1 MNDDW
6 IVPAPPPQL
15 QDPLSQL
22 DSYLESLKSST
33 DNTMHNHHDEILNV
47 AEFLYGSNALGSSM
61 ALLDASCGITKVST
75 PTALCKRSLYL
86 VKGSKD
92 AQYYLCFSAKENAVD
107 YCSCRSFLE
116 KATKLSSSTHNTN
129 GSSPS
134 LCKHLLALKLMPY
147 LSVECPE
154 ITTSSHEEFAKLVL
168 DRTILA
174 GSLYQHHPSGNP
186 TRIS

>member
-1 MNDDW
+1 
-6 IVPAPPPQL
+6 
-15 QDPLSQL
+15 
-22 DSYLESLKSST
+22 
-33 DNTMHNHHDEILNV
+33 MHNHHDEILNV
-47 AEFLYGSNALGSSM
+47 AEFLYGSNTLGSSM

-75 PTALCKRSLYL
+75 PAALCKRSLYL

-116 KATKLSSSTHNTN
+116 KATKLSSSTHNSN

-168 DRTILA
+168 DRTVLA
-174 GSLYQHHPSGNP
+174 GSLHQHHPSGNP